1 MRNIVLTFAALFVVA
16 GLAVAQ
22 SSQSSYVTAGQD
34 QSSGA
39 SAMSSSQWTDNG
51 SINADQAAGSQV
63 NNSNDAPD
71 VTPNFKGTETEK
83 AYQEASQ
90 PKNRE
95 GFSGFYDP
103 DVTLSSPWNATN

>member
-1 MRNIVLTFAALFVVA
+1 MRNILLTFAALFVVA

-22 SSQSSYVTAGQD
+22 SSYG
-34 QSSGA
+34 GA
-39 SAMSSSQWTDNG
+39 SQGQASGTSSADSSQW
-51 SINADQAAGSQV
+51 ADQGSMNSDQASGTQ
-63 NNSNDAPD
+63 NNNTD
-71 VTPNFKGTETEK
+71 VPERIPNFKGTETEK
-83 AYQEASQ
+83 AYQEANE